1 MSIKKEFTIKSWF
14 PVFLLPTA
22 LFFAGLL
29 IISTF
34 VFIYSNTYAVVTYG
48 GTETKS
54 TETATSG
61 AYFTMAYQ
69 KAVNFGIDNTSFNQT
84 LRADAGVYVTTN
96 SPTGYKLYITGA
108 DNKLKTS
115 DGLHAIPYNNLTA
128 NQIQKSN
135 LDRNSWG
142 IFVKKGSQDYL
153 IPLCTIVTLS
163 ESCLISK
170 NNGPVTN
177 EHASVE
183 FAAHVGTDLTPGS
196 YHSAPLVYSAV
207 INTSSTAE
215 FPIRSMNYNKVPL
228 MPDGDTITNRNNKKL
243 KHLLEVE
250 IPLLEFD
257 QSMARPNKNMYSVTV
272 GGLPCEISPT
282 SFVKNKDGVK
292 FRCIVDFSTANP
304 RFMPGQK
311 TDIVVV
317 TKPYGYTFSKQNAI
331 EFVNAVTTFN
341 YTGAP
346 QEMIFPMN
354 ANYRFELMG
363 ASGGDRTPL
372 QAAQTWY
379 GSNDV
384 MMPGPGGYTYGEKAY
399 NENEKVMVFVGGKG
413 QSAHDRGAAPYD
425 AKGGFNGGGNG
436 ASGLLVPGTNI
447 YSWGGAGGGG
457 SSDIRPYEIDDY
469 VQFIHHRDKRTD
481 GKRDPSYFLLNDG
494 PWANLPVGHYQ
505 AVIKT
510 VNLPDA
516 DFEGAFA
523 FYDISNRMLSDVY
536 TQKIGDYILVYFTYT
551 GAEPA
556 THLEAGNPGPA
567 IEIRLQVKTT
577 NQAADITSMKFYN
590 MANRNLVAG
599 GGAGGSFIAIGGKGG
614 GSLGHSKYIG
624 GRSDPWRGHYT
635 FPRGATPSMGGAF
648 GFGAS
653 APSHGAIYPSIPVE
667 SYGRPGAG
675 GGWYGGY
682 AELSDYS
689 TSPDTITILGAGA
702 GGGSGYS
709 DMAYSGTY
717 VYGDPNISLKPWE
730 TLQPADKNGFVKIT
744 INGYAWGVDS

>member
-1 MSIKKEFTIKSWF
+1 MSIKKEFVIKSWF
-14 PVFLLPTA
+14 PVVLLPAA

-61 AYFTMAYQ
+61 AYFTMTYQ

-84 LRADAGVYVTTN
+84 LKADAGVYVTTN

-115 DGLHAIPYNNLTA
+115 DGLHEIPYNNLTA

-142 IFVKKGSQDYL
+142 VFVKKGSQDYL
-153 IPLCTIVTLS
+153 IPLCTIAALS

-183 FAAHVGTDLTPGS
+183 FAAHVGTDLPSGS

-215 FPIRSMNYNKVPL
+215 FPIRSIKNTKVPL
-228 MPDGDTITNRNNKKL
+228 MPNGETVTKKPSNL
-243 KHLLEVE
+243 KLRHLFEIEV
-250 IPLLEFD
+250 PLLEFD
-257 QSMARPNKNMYSVTV
+257 QTMTRPDQSMYTISV
-272 GGLPCEISPT
+272 GGVDCEIIAN
-282 SFVKNKDGVK
+282 SFVKNKDGVTFK
-292 FRCIVDFSTANP
+292 CVSDFNTANP
-304 RFMPGQK
+304 KFTPGQK
-311 TDIVVV
+311 AEVVIT
-317 TKPYGYTFSKQNAI
+317 TKPYGYTFSKQNAV
-331 EFVNAVTTFN
+331 EFINAVTTFN
-341 YTGAP
+341 YTGTP
-346 QEMIFPMN
+346 QEMIFPISASYMIE
-354 ANYRFELMG
+354 AMG
-363 ASGGDRTPL
+363 ANGGDRTPL
-372 QAAQTWY
+372 QASQTWY
-379 GSNDV
+379 GSNEV
-384 MMPGPGGYTYGEKAY
+384 MMPGIGGYAKGTRSF

-469 VQFIHHRDKRTD
+469 VQFLRHRDKRTD
-481 GKRDPSYFLLNDG
+481 AFRNPSDIHLTEG
-494 PWANLPVGHYQ
+494 PWANLPIGYYQ

-510 VNLPDA
+510 INLPDA
-516 DFEGAFA
+516 DFEGVSAY
-523 FYDISNRMLSDVY
+523 YDLGYGSLRDVY
-536 TQKIGDYILVYFTYT
+536 TQKFGDYILVYFAYAGTP
-551 GAEPA
+551 AA

-567 IEIRLQVKTT
+567 IEIRLKVKTT

-590 MANRNLVAG
+590 MSINRLIVAG
-599 GGAGGSFIAIGGKGG
+599 GGAGGSYIAKGG
-614 GSLGHSKYIG
+614 NGGGADTNPKYLGST
-624 GRSDPWRGHYT
+624 SDPNFSNFRFPEGGIGYRGC
-635 FPRGATPSMGGAF
+635 FF
-648 GFGAS
+648 GYGAS
-653 APSHGAIYPSIPVE
+653 APSHGAIYPRVPVE
-667 SYGRPGAG
+667 SAGRPGAG
-675 GGWYGGY
+675 GGWFGGC
-682 AELSDYS
+682 AEQSDYS
-689 TSPDTITILGAGA
+689 TSPVLGAGA
-702 GGGSGYS
+702 GGGSGLVRQMS
-709 DMAYSGTY
+709 SPEISG
-717 VYGDPNISLKPWE
+717 YGDAGKSQEPWN
-730 TLQPADKNGFVKIT
+730 TLQPSDKNGIVRMT
-744 INGYAWGVDS
+744 IVDYEAGVSY

>member
-1 MSIKKEFTIKSWF
+1 MKKITRKTLGKNIA
-14 PVFLLPTA
+14 PVFSFLGCLA
-22 LFFAGLL
+22 VFAISLL
-29 IISTF
+29 I
-34 VFIYSNTYAVVTYG
+34 YSSTYAVVTYG
-48 GTETKS
+48 GQETKS

-61 AYFTMAYQ
+61 AYFTITYQ
-69 KAVNFGIDNTSFNQT
+69 KAVNIEIDNTSFNQT

-115 DGLHAIPYNNLTA
+115 DGLHEISYDNLTA

-153 IPLCTIVTLS
+153 IPLCTIATLS

-170 NNGPVTN
+170 NNGPVTD

-183 FAAHVGTDLTPGS
+183 FAAHVGTDLASGS

-207 INTSSTAE
+207 INTNSTAE
-215 FPIRSMNYNKVPL
+215 FPIRSIKNIKVPL
-228 MPDGDTITNRNNKKL
+228 MPNGDTITNSSNQKL
-243 KHLLEVE
+243 KHWFEIEV
-250 IPLLEFD
+250 PLLEFD
-257 QSMARPNKNMYSVTV
+257 QTMTRPDQNMYTITV
-272 GGLPCEISPT
+272 GGVNCEILAN

-292 FRCIVDFSTANP
+292 FKCVSDFSTASP

-311 TDIVVV
+311 TEVIVT

-346 QEMIFPMN
+346 QEMIFPMD
-354 ANYRFELMG
+354 ASYRFELMG
-363 ASGGDRTPL
+363 ASGGDRTPA

-379 GSNDV
+379 GSNEV
-384 MMPGPGGYTYGEKAY
+384 MMPGVGGYSSGIKSFD
-399 NENEKVMVFVGGKG
+399 ENEKLMVFVGGKG

-469 VQFIHHRDKRTD
+469 VQFIKHRYKDT
-481 GKRDPSYFLLNDG
+481 GVWHDPSHILLNSG
-494 PWANLPVGHYQ
+494 PWANLPAGHYQ

-510 VNLPDA
+510 INLPDA
-516 DFEGAFA
+516 DFEGVEAH
-523 FYDISNRMLSDVY
+523 YDIGHRRLSDVY
-536 TQKIGDYILVYFTYT
+536 TQKFGDYILVYFNYT
-551 GAEPA
+551 GTPAA
-556 THLEAGNPGPA
+556 THLPAGNPGPA
-567 IEIRLQVKTT
+567 IEIRLKVKTT

-590 MANRNLVAG
+590 MLNRLMVAG
-599 GGAGGSFIAIGGKGG
+599 GGAGGAFIARGGNGGGG
-614 GSLGHSKYIG
+614 GSEVNPKYLGSL
-624 GRSDPWRGHYT
+624 SDPNYSNYRFPEGGKAYRG
-635 FPRGATPSMGGAF
+635 GGF

-653 APSHGAIYPSIPVE
+653 APSHGAIYPIGSVE
-667 SYGRPGAG
+667 SAGRPGAG

-682 AELSDYS
+682 AELSDYA
-689 TSPDTITILGAGA
+689 TSPVVGAGA
-702 GGGSGYS
+702 GGGYGFWYVGIMSRPVSYAYGTSGKS
-709 DMAYSGTY
+709 ME
-717 VYGDPNISLKPWE
+717 PWN
-730 TLQPADKNGFVKIT
+730 TLQPTDKNGIVRIT
-744 INGYAWGVDS
+744 IDNYTGSY

>member
-1 MSIKKEFTIKSWF
+1 MKKITRRKLGRNLA
-14 PVFLLPTA
+14 PVFTFLGCLA
-22 LFFAGLL
+22 VFAISLL
-29 IISTF
+29 I
-34 VFIYSNTYAVVTYG
+34 YSSTYAVVTYG

-61 AYFTMAYQ
+61 AYFTMTYQ

-84 LRADAGVYVTTN
+84 LKADAGVYVTTN

-115 DGLHAIPYNNLTA
+115 DGLHEIPYNNLTA

-153 IPLCTIVTLS
+153 IPLCTIATLS

-183 FAAHVGTDLTPGS
+183 FAAHVGTDLPSGS

-207 INTSSTAE
+207 INTNSTAE
-215 FPIRSMNYNKVPL
+215 FPIRSIKNIKVPL
-228 MPDGDTITNRNNKKL
+228 MPNGDTITNSSNQKL
-243 KHLLEVE
+243 KHWFEIEV
-250 IPLLEFD
+250 PLLEFD
-257 QSMARPNKNMYSVTV
+257 QTMTRPDQNMYTITV
-272 GGLPCEISPT
+272 GGVNCEIFAN

-292 FRCIVDFSTANP
+292 FKCVSDFSTASP

-311 TDIVVV
+311 TEVVV
-317 TKPYGYTFSKQNAI
+317 TTKPYGYTFSKQNAI

-346 QEMIFPMN
+346 QEMIFPMD
-354 ANYRFELMG
+354 ASYRFELMG
-363 ASGGDRTPL
+363 ASGGDRTPA

-379 GSNDV
+379 GSNEV
-384 MMPGPGGYTYGEKAY
+384 MMPGLGGYTVGEKAY
-399 NENEKVMVFVGGKG
+399 NENDKLMVFVGGKG

-469 VQFIHHRDKRTD
+469 VQFIKHRYKDT
-481 GKRDPSYFLLNDG
+481 GVWHDPSHILLNSG
-494 PWANLPVGHYQ
+494 PWANLPAGHYQ

-510 VNLPDA
+510 INLPDA
-516 DFEGAFA
+516 DFEGVEAH
-523 FYDISNRMLSDVY
+523 YDIGHRRLSDVY
-536 TQKIGDYILVYFTYT
+536 TQKFGDYILVYFNYT
-551 GAEPA
+551 GTQPA

-567 IEIRLQVKTT
+567 IEMRLRVKTT

-590 MANRNLVAG
+590 MLNRNLVAG
-599 GGAGGSFIAIGGKGG
+599 GGAGGAFIARGGNGGGG
-614 GSLGHSKYIG
+614 GSEVNPKYLGSL
-624 GRSDPWRGHYT
+624 SDPNYSNYR
-635 FPRGATPSMGGAF
+635 FPEGGKAYSGGGF

-653 APSHGAIYPSIPVE
+653 APSHGAIYPIGSVE
-667 SYGRPGAG
+667 SAGRPGAG
-675 GGWYGGY
+675 GGWYGGN
-682 AELSDYS
+682 AELSDYA
-689 TSPDTITILGAGA
+689 TSPVVGAGA
-702 GGGSGYS
+702 GGGYGFIGYVGTMSRPASYAYGTSGKS
-709 DMAYSGTY
+709 ME
-717 VYGDPNISLKPWE
+717 PWN
-730 TLQPADKNGFVKIT
+730 TLQPTDKNGIVKIT
-744 INGYAWGVDS
+744 IVGYAGGIDS

>member
-1 MSIKKEFTIKSWF
+1 MSIKKEFVIKSWF
-14 PVFLLPTA
+14 PVVLLPAA

-61 AYFTMAYQ
+61 AYFTMTYQ

-84 LRADAGVYVTTN
+84 LKADAGVYVTTN

-115 DGLHAIPYNNLTA
+115 DGLHEIPYNNLTA

-153 IPLCTIVTLS
+153 IPLCTIATLS

-177 EHASVE
+177 EHASME
-183 FAAHVGTDLTPGS
+183 FAAHVGTDLPSGS

-215 FPIRSMNYNKVPL
+215 FPIRSIKNTKVPL
-228 MPDGDTITNRNNKKL
+228 MPNGDTITNSSNHKL
-243 KHLLEVE
+243 KHWFE
-250 IPLLEFD
+250 IELPLLEFD
-257 QSMARPNKNMYSVTV
+257 QTMTRPDQNMYTITV
-272 GGLPCEISPT
+272 GGVNCEILAN

-292 FRCIVDFSTANP
+292 FKCVSDFSTASP

-311 TDIVVV
+311 TEVVV
-317 TKPYGYTFSKQNAI
+317 TTKPYGYIFSKQNAI
-331 EFVNAVTTFN
+331 EFVNGEATFN
-341 YTGAP
+341 YTGTP
-346 QEMIFPMN
+346 QEMIFPMG
-354 ANYRFELMG
+354 ASYRFELMG
-363 ASGGDRTPL
+363 ASGGDRTPA

-379 GSNDV
+379 GSNEV
-384 MMPGPGGYTYGEKAY
+384 MMPGVGGYSSGIRSFG
-399 NENEKVMVFVGGKG
+399 ENEKLMVFVGGKG

-436 ASGLLVPGTNI
+436 ASGLLVPGTSI

-481 GKRDPSYFLLNDG
+481 GWRDPSNILLNDG
-494 PWANLPVGHYQ
+494 PWANLPIGYYQ

-516 DFEGAFA
+516 DFEGVLAY
-523 FYDISNRMLSDVY
+523 YDLNYASLSDVY
-536 TQKIGDYILVYFTYT
+536 TQKFGDYILVYFNYT
-551 GAEPA
+551 GTPAA
-556 THLEAGNPGPA
+556 THLEAGNTGPA
-567 IEIRLQVKTT
+567 IEIRLKVKTT

-590 MANRNLVAG
+590 MINRLIVAG
-599 GGAGGSFIAIGGKGG
+599 GGAGGSFIARGGHGG
-614 GSLGHSKYIG
+614 GSGGNPKYLGSL
-624 GRSDPWRGHYT
+624 SDPNYFNFRFPEGGKAYRG
-635 FPRGATPSMGGAF
+635 GGL

-653 APSHGAIYPSIPVE
+653 APTHGAIYPRVSVE
-667 SYGRPGAG
+667 AAGRPGAG
-675 GGWYGGY
+675 GGWFGGN
-682 AELSDYS
+682 AELSDYA
-689 TSPDTITILGAGA
+689 TSPVVGAGA
-702 GGGSGYS
+702 GGGQGYTGLMGRPVSYAYGTSGKS
-709 DMAYSGTY
+709 ME
-717 VYGDPNISLKPWE
+717 PWN
-730 TLQPADKNGFVKIT
+730 TLQPTDKNGIVRIT
-744 INGYAWGVDS
+744 VDDYTGAY

>member
-1 MSIKKEFTIKSWF
+1 MKKITRRKLGKNLV
-14 PVFLLPTA
+14 PVFSFLGCLA
-22 LFFAGLL
+22 VFAISLL
-29 IISTF
+29 I
-34 VFIYSNTYAVVTYG
+34 YSSTYAVVTYG
-48 GTETKS
+48 GTETKN

-61 AYFTMAYQ
+61 AYFTMTYQ

-84 LRADAGVYVTTN
+84 LKADAGVYVTTN

-115 DGLHAIPYNNLTA
+115 DGLHEIPYNNLTA

-153 IPLCTIVTLS
+153 IPLCTIATLS

-183 FAAHVGTDLTPGS
+183 FAAHVGTDLASGS

-228 MPDGDTITNRNNKKL
+228 MPDGDTITRSTNKKA

-257 QSMARPNKNMYSVTV
+257 QSMARPNKDMYSATV
-272 GGLPCEISPT
+272 GGLPCEISPA

-292 FRCIVDFSTANP
+292 FRCVVDFSTANP

-311 TDIVVV
+311 TDVVVV
-317 TKPYGYTFSKQNAI
+317 TKPYGYTFSRQNAI

-341 YTGAP
+341 YTGTP
-346 QEMIFPMN
+346 QEMVFPMD
-354 ANYRFELMG
+354 AHYRFELMG
-363 ASGGDRTPL
+363 ASGGDRTPA

-379 GSNDV
+379 GSNEV
-384 MMPGPGGYTYGEKAY
+384 MMPGLGGYSRGERSY

-481 GKRDPSYFLLNDG
+481 GWRDPSNILLNDG
-494 PWANLPVGHYQ
+494 PWANLPIGYYQ

-516 DFEGAFA
+516 DFEGVLAY
-523 FYDISNRMLSDVY
+523 YDLNYASLSDVY
-536 TQKIGDYILVYFTYT
+536 TQKIGDYVLVYFNYT
-551 GAEPA
+551 GTPAA
-556 THLEAGNPGPA
+556 THLPAGNAGPA
-567 IEIRLQVKTT
+567 IEIRLKVKTT
-577 NQAADITSMKFYN
+577 NQAADITSMKFYP
-590 MANRNLVAG
+590 MTERLLVAG
-599 GGAGGSFIAIGGKGG
+599 GGAGGSFIARGGHGG
-614 GSLGHSKYIG
+614 GSGGNPKYLGSL
-624 GRSDPWRGHYT
+624 SDPNYSNFRFPEGGKAYRG
-635 FPRGATPSMGGAF
+635 GGL

-653 APSHGAIYPSIPVE
+653 APTHGAIYPRVSVE
-667 SYGRPGAG
+667 TAGRPGAG
-675 GGWYGGY
+675 GGWFGGN

-689 TSPDTITILGAGA
+689 ISSVVGAGA
-702 GGGSGYS
+702 GGGQGYTGLMGYPVS
-709 DMAYSGTY
+709 YAYGTP
-717 VYGDPNISLKPWE
+717 GKSMEPWN
-730 TLQPADKNGFVKIT
+730 TLQPADKNGIVKIT
-744 INGYAWGVDS
+744 IVEYAWGVSPS

>member
-1 MSIKKEFTIKSWF
+1 MNKNRINGR
-14 PVFLLPTA
+14 VLR
-22 LFFAGLL
+22 LFAPIMMLL
-29 IISTF
+29 IVVLTLGVVLI
-34 VFIYSNTYAVVTYG
+34 VQSNTYAVVTYG
-48 GTETKS
+48 GQETKS

-84 LRADAGVYVTTN
+84 LRADAGVHVTTN

-115 DGLHAIPYNNLTA
+115 DGLHEIPYNNLTA

-153 IPLCTIVTLS
+153 IPLCTIATLS
-163 ESCLISK
+163 QSCLISE

-183 FAAHVGTDLTPGS
+183 FAAHVGTDLASGS

-207 INTSSTAE
+207 INTNSTAE
-215 FPIRSMNYNKVPL
+215 FPIRSIKNTKVPL
-228 MPDGDTITNRNNKKL
+228 MPNGDTITNSSNHKL
-243 KHLLEVE
+243 KHWFE
-250 IPLLEFD
+250 IELPLLEFD
-257 QSMARPNKNMYSVTV
+257 QTMTRPDQNMYTITV
-272 GGLPCEISPT
+272 GGVNCEILAN

-292 FRCIVDFSTANP
+292 FKCVSDFSTASP

-311 TDIVVV
+311 TEVVV
-317 TKPYGYTFSKQNAI
+317 TTKPYGYIFSKQNAI
-331 EFVNAVTTFN
+331 EFVNGEATFN
-341 YTGAP
+341 YTGTP
-346 QEMIFPMN
+346 QEMIFPMG
-354 ANYRFELMG
+354 ASYRFELMG
-363 ASGGDRTPL
+363 ASGGDRTPA

-379 GSNDV
+379 GSNEV
-384 MMPGPGGYTYGEKAY
+384 MMPGVGGYSSGIRSFG
-399 NENEKVMVFVGGKG
+399 ENEKLMVFVGGKG

-436 ASGLLVPGTNI
+436 ASGLLVPGTSI

-481 GKRDPSYFLLNDG
+481 GWRDPSNILLNDG
-494 PWANLPVGHYQ
+494 PWANLPIGYYQ

-516 DFEGAFA
+516 DFEGVLAY
-523 FYDISNRMLSDVY
+523 YDLNYASLSDVY
-536 TQKIGDYILVYFTYT
+536 TQKFGDYILVYFNYT
-551 GAEPA
+551 GTPAA
-556 THLEAGNPGPA
+556 THLEAGNTGPA
-567 IEIRLQVKTT
+567 IEIRLKVKTT

-590 MANRNLVAG
+590 MINRLIVAG
-599 GGAGGSFIAIGGKGG
+599 GGAGGSFIARGGHGG
-614 GSLGHSKYIG
+614 GSGGNPKYLGSL
-624 GRSDPWRGHYT
+624 SDPNYSNFRFPEGGKAYRG
-635 FPRGATPSMGGAF
+635 GGL

-653 APSHGAIYPSIPVE
+653 APTHGAIYPRVSVE
-667 SYGRPGAG
+667 AAGRPGAG
-675 GGWYGGY
+675 GGWFGGN
-682 AELSDYS
+682 AELSDYA
-689 TSPDTITILGAGA
+689 TSPVVGAGA
-702 GGGSGYS
+702 GGGQGHTGLMGRPVSYAYGTSGKS
-709 DMAYSGTY
+709 ME
-717 VYGDPNISLKPWE
+717 PWN
-730 TLQPADKNGFVKIT
+730 TFQPTDKNGIVRIT
-744 INGYAWGVDS
+744 VNDYTGAY

>member
-1 MSIKKEFTIKSWF
+1 MKMKKITRRKLGKNLV
-14 PVFLLPTA
+14 PVFSFLGCLA
-22 LFFAGLL
+22 VFAISLL
-29 IISTF
+29 I
-34 VFIYSNTYAVVTYG
+34 YSSTYAVVTYG

-84 LRADAGVYVTTN
+84 LKADAGVYVTTN

-115 DGLHAIPYNNLTA
+115 DGLHEIPYNNLTA

-153 IPLCTIVTLS
+153 IPLCTIATLS

-170 NNGPVTN
+170 NSGPVTN

-183 FAAHVGTDLTPGS
+183 FAAHVGTDLPSGS
-196 YHSAPLVYSAV
+196 YHSVPLVYSAV
-207 INTSSTAE
+207 INTNSTAE

-257 QSMARPNKNMYSVTV
+257 QSMTRPNKDMYSATV
-272 GGLPCEISPT
+272 GGLPCEIIAT

-346 QEMIFPMN
+346 QEMIFPMD

-363 ASGGDRTPL
+363 ASGGDRTPA

-379 GSNDV
+379 GSNEV
-384 MMPGPGGYTYGEKAY
+384 MMPGLGGYSFGEKAY
-399 NENEKVMVFVGGKG
+399 NENDKVMVFVGGKG
-413 QSAHDRGAAPYD
+413 QSGHDRGAVPYD

-457 SSDIRPYEIDDY
+457 GSDIRPYEIDDY
-469 VQFIHHRDKRTD
+469 VQFIHYRDKRTD
-481 GKRDPSYFLLNDG
+481 GWRDPSNILLNDG

-516 DFEGAFA
+516 DFEGVLAY
-523 FYDISNRMLSDVY
+523 YDLNYASLSDVY
-536 TQKIGDYILVYFTYT
+536 TQKIGDYVLVYFNYT
-551 GAEPA
+551 GTPAA
-556 THLEAGNPGPA
+556 THLPAGNTGPA
-567 IEIRLQVKTT
+567 IEIRLKVKTT
-577 NQAADITSMKFYN
+577 NQAADITSMKFYDMN
-590 MANRNLVAG
+590 NRLLVAG
-599 GGAGGSFIAIGGKGG
+599 GGAGGSFITRGGHGG
-614 GSLGHSKYIG
+614 GTLGHPKYLG
-624 GRSDPWRGHYT
+624 SRSDLWYGYFT
-635 FPRGATPSMGGAF
+635 FPRGATPSMGGGL

-653 APSHGAIYPSIPVE
+653 APSHGAIYPNIPVE
-667 SYGRPGAG
+667 SAGRPGAG

-689 TSPDTITILGAGA
+689 TNTIVGTGA
-702 GGGSGYS
+702 GGGSGNS
-709 DMAYSGTY
+709 RMAYSGTY
-717 VYGDPNISLKPWE
+717 VYGDPNISTKPWD
-730 TLQPADKNGFVKIT
+730 TLQPADKNGFVKVT
-744 INGYAWGVDS
+744 INGYAWGIGP

>member
-1 MSIKKEFTIKSWF
+1 MKKITRRTLGKNLA
-14 PVFLLPTA
+14 PVFSFLGCLA
-22 LFFAGLL
+22 VFAISLL
-29 IISTF
+29 I
-34 VFIYSNTYAVVTYG
+34 YSSTYAVVTYG
-48 GTETKS
+48 GQETKS

-61 AYFTMAYQ
+61 AYFTMTYQ

-84 LRADAGVYVTTN
+84 LKADAGVYVTTN

-115 DGLHAIPYNNLTA
+115 DGLHEIPYNNLTA

-153 IPLCTIVTLS
+153 IPLCTIATLS

-183 FAAHVGTDLTPGS
+183 FAAHVGTDLASGS

-215 FPIRSMNYNKVPL
+215 FPIRAMNYNKVPL
-228 MPDGDTITNRNNKKL
+228 MPDGDTITTRNNAKL
-243 KHLLEVE
+243 KHVLEVE

-257 QSMARPNKNMYSVTV
+257 QSMARPNKDMYSATV
-272 GGLPCEISPT
+272 GGLPCEITTT

-311 TDIVVV
+311 TDVVVV

-346 QEMIFPMN
+346 QEMIFPMD
-354 ANYRFELMG
+354 ARYRFELMG
-363 ASGGDRTPL
+363 ASGGDRTPA

-379 GSNDV
+379 GSNEV
-384 MMPGPGGYTYGEKAY
+384 MMPGLGGYSDGEKVY
-399 NENEKVMVFVGGKG
+399 NENDKVMVFVGGKG

-469 VQFIHHRDKRTD
+469 VQFLHHRYKDT
-481 GKRDPSYFLLNDG
+481 GVWHNPSYILLNSG
-494 PWANLPVGHYQ
+494 PWANLPIGHYQ

-510 VNLPDA
+510 INLPDA
-516 DFEGAFA
+516 DFEGVEAH
-523 FYDISNRMLSDVY
+523 YDIGYRRLSDVY
-536 TQKIGDYILVYFTYT
+536 TQKFGDYILVYFNYT
-551 GAEPA
+551 GTQPA

-567 IEIRLQVKTT
+567 IEIRLKVKTT
-577 NQAADITSMKFYN
+577 NQDADITSMKFYN
-590 MANRNLVAG
+590 MERRLMVAG
-599 GGAGGSFIAIGGKGG
+599 GGAGGAFIAKGG
-614 GSLGHSKYIG
+614 NGGPEGNPKYLGSVSDPNYSNYRFPKG
-624 GRSDPWRGHYT
+624 GRVYY
-635 FPRGATPSMGGAF
+635 GGGF

-653 APSHGAIYPSIPVE
+653 APSHGAIYPRIPVE
-667 SYGRPGAG
+667 SAGRPGAG
-675 GGWYGGY
+675 GGWYGGE
-682 AELSDYS
+682 AELSDYT
-689 TSPDTITILGAGA
+689 TSPVVGAGA
-702 GGGSGYS
+702 GGGYGYWDIIGGMS
-709 DMAYSGTY
+709 RTIS
-717 VYGDPNISLKPWE
+717 YGYDTPGKSKEPWN
-730 TLQPADKNGFVKIT
+730 TLQPTDKNGIVKIT
-744 INGYAWGVDS
+744 IVWYAWGIDS

>member
-1 MSIKKEFTIKSWF
+1 MKKITRRKLGKNLV
-14 PVFLLPTA
+14 PVFSFLGCLAVFTVS
-22 LFFAGLL
+22 LL
-29 IISTF
+29 I
-34 VFIYSNTYAVVTYG
+34 YSSTYAVVTYG

-115 DGLHAIPYNNLTA
+115 DGLHEIPYNNLTA

-153 IPLCTIVTLS
+153 IPLCTIATLS

-183 FAAHVGTDLTPGS
+183 FATHVGTDLPSGS

-228 MPDGDTITNRNNKKL
+228 MPDGDIITKSNNKKA

-250 IPLLEFD
+250 VPLLEFD
-257 QSMARPNKNMYSVTV
+257 QSMARPNKDMYSATV
-272 GGLPCEISPT
+272 GGLPCEISPA

-292 FRCIVDFSTANP
+292 FRCVVDFSTANP

-311 TDIVVV
+311 TDVVVV
-317 TKPYGYTFSKQNAI
+317 TKPYGYTFSRQNAI

-346 QEMIFPMN
+346 QEMIFPMD
-354 ANYRFELMG
+354 ATYRFELMG
-363 ASGGDRTPL
+363 ASGGDRTPA

-379 GSNDV
+379 GSNEV
-384 MMPGPGGYTYGEKAY
+384 MMPGLGGYSVGERDY
-399 NENEKVMVFVGGKG
+399 NENDKIMVFVGGKG

-481 GKRDPSYFLLNDG
+481 GWRDPSNILLNDG
-494 PWANLPVGHYQ
+494 PWANLPIGHYQ

-516 DFEGAFA
+516 DFEGVLAY
-523 FYDISNRMLSDVY
+523 YDLNYASLSDVY
-536 TQKIGDYILVYFTYT
+536 TQKIGDYILVYFNYT
-551 GAEPA
+551 GTPAA
-556 THLEAGNPGPA
+556 THLPAGNTGPA
-567 IEIRLQVKTT
+567 IEIRLKVKTT

-590 MANRNLVAG
+590 MFNRQIVAG
-599 GGAGGSFIAIGGKGG
+599 GGAGGSFIARGGHGG
-614 GSLGHSKYIG
+614 GVLGHPKYLG
-624 GRSDPWRGHYT
+624 STSDPNYPNFRFPEGAIMSRG
-635 FPRGATPSMGGAF
+635 GGW

-653 APSHGAIYPSIPVE
+653 APSHGAIYPRIPVE
-667 SYGRPGAG
+667 SPGRPGAG
-675 GGWYGGY
+675 GGWSGGY

-689 TSPDTITILGAGA
+689 TSTIVGAGA
-702 GGGSGYS
+702 GGGSGYLGLMS
-709 DMAYSGTY
+709 SGDTY
-717 VYGDPNISLKPWE
+717 KYGTPGKSMKPWD
-730 TLQPADKNGFVKIT
+730 TLQPADKNGIVKIT
-744 INGYAWGVDS
+744 IVGYTWGVGI

>member
-1 MSIKKEFTIKSWF
+1 MKKITRRTLGKNLA
-14 PVFLLPTA
+14 PVFTFLGCLA
-22 LFFAGLL
+22 VFAISLL
-29 IISTF
+29 I
-34 VFIYSNTYAVVTYG
+34 YSSTYAVVTYG

-61 AYFTMAYQ
+61 AYFTMTYQ

-153 IPLCTIVTLS
+153 IPLCTIATLS

-379 GSNDV
+379 GSNEV

-399 NENEKVMVFVGGKG
+399 NENDKAMVFVGGKG

-469 VQFIHHRDKRTD
+469 VQFKKHRYKDT
-481 GKRDPSYFLLNDG
+481 GVWYSPSYILLNAG
-494 PWANLPVGHYQ
+494 PWANLPAGHYQ

-516 DFEGAFA
+516 DFEGVEAH
-523 FYDISNRMLSDVY
+523 YDIGHRRLSDVY

-551 GAEPA
+551 GTEPA

-567 IEIRLQVKTT
+567 IEIRLRVKTT

-653 APSHGAIYPSIPVE
+653 APSHGAIYPNIPVE

-730 TLQPADKNGFVKIT
+730 TLQPADKNGIVKIT
-744 INGYAWGVDS
+744 IVGYVGGVRY

>member
-1 MSIKKEFTIKSWF
+1 MKKITRRKLGKNLV
-14 PVFLLPTA
+14 PVFSFLGCLA
-22 LFFAGLL
+22 VFAISLL
-29 IISTF
+29 I
-34 VFIYSNTYAVVTYG
+34 YSSTYAVVTYG

-469 VQFIHHRDKRTD
+469 VRFHNHRDKRTD

>member
-1 MSIKKEFTIKSWF
+1 MSIKKEFAIKSWF
-14 PVFLLPTA
+14 PVVLLPA
-22 LFFAGLL
+22 AIFFAGLL

-61 AYFTMAYQ
+61 AYFTMTYQ

-115 DGLHAIPYNNLTA
+115 DGLHEIPYNNLTA

-153 IPLCTIVTLS
+153 IPLCTIATLS

-183 FAAHVGTDLTPGS
+183 FAAHVGTDLASGS

-207 INTSSTAE
+207 INTNSTAE
-215 FPIRSMNYNKVPL
+215 FPIRSIKNTKVPL
-228 MPDGDTITNRNNKKL
+228 MPNGDTITNSSNHKL
-243 KHLLEVE
+243 KHWFE
-250 IPLLEFD
+250 IELPLLEFD
-257 QSMARPNKNMYSVTV
+257 QTMTRPDQNMYTITV
-272 GGLPCEISPT
+272 GGVNCEILAN

-292 FRCIVDFSTANP
+292 FKCVSDFSTASP

-311 TDIVVV
+311 TEVVV
-317 TKPYGYTFSKQNAI
+317 TTKPYGYIFSKQNAI
-331 EFVNAVTTFN
+331 EFVNGEATFN
-341 YTGAP
+341 YTGTP
-346 QEMIFPMN
+346 QEMIFPMG
-354 ANYRFELMG
+354 ASYRFELMG
-363 ASGGDRTPL
+363 ASGGDRTPA

-379 GSNDV
+379 GSNEV
-384 MMPGPGGYTYGEKAY
+384 MMPGVGGYSSGIRSFG
-399 NENEKVMVFVGGKG
+399 ENEKLMVFVGGKG

-425 AKGGFNGGGNG
+425 ARGGFNGGGNG
-436 ASGLLVPGTNI
+436 ASGLLVPGTSI

-481 GKRDPSYFLLNDG
+481 GWRDPSNILLNDG
-494 PWANLPVGHYQ
+494 PWANLPIGYYQ

-516 DFEGAFA
+516 DFEGVLAY
-523 FYDISNRMLSDVY
+523 YDLNYASLSDVY
-536 TQKIGDYILVYFTYT
+536 TQKFGDYILVYFNYT
-551 GAEPA
+551 GTPAA
-556 THLEAGNPGPA
+556 THLEAGNTGPA
-567 IEIRLQVKTT
+567 IEIRLKVKTT

-590 MANRNLVAG
+590 MINRLIVAG
-599 GGAGGSFIAIGGKGG
+599 GGAGGSFIARGGHGG
-614 GSLGHSKYIG
+614 GSGGNPKYLGSL
-624 GRSDPWRGHYT
+624 SDPNYSNFRFPEGGKAYRG
-635 FPRGATPSMGGAF
+635 GGL

-653 APSHGAIYPSIPVE
+653 APTHGAIYPRVSVE
-667 SYGRPGAG
+667 AAGRPGAG
-675 GGWYGGY
+675 GGWFGGN
-682 AELSDYS
+682 AELSDYA
-689 TSPDTITILGAGA
+689 TSPVVGAGA
-702 GGGSGYS
+702 GGGQGYTGLMGRPVSYAYGTSGKS
-709 DMAYSGTY
+709 ME
-717 VYGDPNISLKPWE
+717 PWN
-730 TLQPADKNGFVKIT
+730 TLQPTDKNGIVRIT
-744 INGYAWGVDS
+744 VDDYTGAY